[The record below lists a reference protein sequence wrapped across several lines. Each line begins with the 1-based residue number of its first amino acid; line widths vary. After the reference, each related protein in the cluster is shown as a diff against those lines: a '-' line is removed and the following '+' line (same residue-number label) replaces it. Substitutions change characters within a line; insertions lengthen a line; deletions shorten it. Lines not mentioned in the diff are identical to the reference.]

1 MKDRNKVFSVIVTV
15 SVLIIVITAVIGYN
29 QISTRKND
37 YIIYLQ
43 AKEDAKN
50 GNIEE
55 SISILD
61 DIEKKYGESD
71 VLKIDKANI
80 YLNAGDGQKAQIEL
94 SNAFELNPTLYN
106 NINLM
111 LAYAQTAYENKDNDT
126 AIKLLEK
133 SDELVKEKEDEAKK
147 NKTKVS
153 DEIKEIKNRI
163 EEMMLKVEGE

>member
-1 MKDRNKVFSVIVTV
+1 MKNRNKVFIGIVTL
-15 SVLIIVITAVIGYN
+15 SVVVMGITAVIGYS
-29 QISTRKND
+29 QISNRKND
-37 YIIYLQ
+37 YIVYLQ
-43 AKEDAKN
+43 AKENAKN

-55 SISILD
+55 SISKLD

-111 LAYAQTAYENKDNDT
+111 LAYAQTAYENNDNDT
-126 AIKLLEK
+126 AMKMINK
-133 SDELVKEKEDEAKK
+133 SEELIKEKEDDAKK

-153 DEIKEIKNRI
+153 DEIKEMKKKIKEI
-163 EEMMLKVEGE
+163 KTKIK

>member
-1 MKDRNKVFSVIVTV
+1 MKERNKVFTVIVTLSVIVMG
-15 SVLIIVITAVIGYN
+15 INAVIGYN

-43 AKEDAKN
+43 AKENAKN

-55 SISILD
+55 SISELGE
-61 DIEKKYGESD
+61 IENKYGESD
-71 VLKIDKANI
+71 VIKIDKANI

-133 SDELVKEKEDEAKK
+133 SDELVKEKEYEAKK
-147 NKTKVS
+147 NKSKIS
-153 DEIKEIKNRI
+153 DEIKEVKNKI
-163 EEMMLKVEGE
+163 EEMMNKIEGE

>member
-1 MKDRNKVFSVIVTV
+1 MKDRNKVFSVIVTL
-15 SVLIIVITAVIGYN
+15 SFFIIVTTAVIGYN

-37 YIIYLQ
+37 YTIYLQ

-126 AIKLLEK
+126 AKKILKK
-133 SDELVKEKEDEAKK
+133 SNDLVKEKEDEAKK
-147 NKTKVS
+147 NKNEIS
-153 DEIKEIKNRI
+153 DEIKEMKNKI
-163 EEMMLKVEGE
+163 EEMMLEVEGE